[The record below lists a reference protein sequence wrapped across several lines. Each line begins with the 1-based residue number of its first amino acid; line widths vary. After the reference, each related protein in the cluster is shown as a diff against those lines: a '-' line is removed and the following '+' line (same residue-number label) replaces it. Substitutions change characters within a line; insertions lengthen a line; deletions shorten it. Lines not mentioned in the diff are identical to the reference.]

1 MAELLITPSQTIGP
15 FFKYGLQWPG
25 GDVLFPDAAPGRRI
39 RIAGTVTDYKNRPV
53 TDALIEFW
61 QADGEGRF
69 GAYAGGAAS
78 GGFGRVP
85 TDAKGGYSIRT
96 VYPGR
101 VPGADGRLQ
110 APHILVVL
118 FTRGLQIHV
127 LTRLYFEG
135 EESNAQDGVLALC
148 GPRASTLVAKRDAA
162 DDGAYTWNVS
172 LQGSQETVFFDG

>member
-25 GDVLFPDAAPGRRI
+25 GDVLFPESAPGRRI
-39 RIAGTVTDYKNRPV
+39 RIAGVVTDFKDQPV

-69 GAYAGGAAS
+69 GVQIGGAS
-78 GGFGRVP
+78 GGFGRAP
-85 TDAKGGYSIRT
+85 TDAKGGYSIQT

-101 VPGADGRLQ
+101 VPGADGQLQ

-127 LTRLYFEG
+127 MTRIYFEG
-135 EESNAQDGVLALC
+135 EASNTDDGVLALC
-148 GPRASTLVAKRDAA
+148 GPRASTLIAKRDAA
-162 DDGAYTWNVS
+162 GGNAYTWNIS
-172 LQGSQETVFFDG
+172 LQGPRETVFFDG